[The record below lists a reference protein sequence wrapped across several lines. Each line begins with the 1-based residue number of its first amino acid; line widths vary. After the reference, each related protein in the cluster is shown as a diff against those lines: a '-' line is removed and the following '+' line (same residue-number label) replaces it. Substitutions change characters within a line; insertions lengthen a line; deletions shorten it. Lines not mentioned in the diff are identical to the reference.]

1 MAMGFDD
8 QIVGGQLRVGTGY
21 CAPIKEGDFKING
34 SANMEGPVVVGLGKK
49 IKLGVVGGDPDDRNE
64 PGNAG
69 AAPANLMVTRCYN
82 GDRDCFSTAI
92 KRTLQTEGNVRI
104 NGDDGTPWAF
114 NLNGNQEIKGNTQ
127 TANGLYVTGGSSVNS
142 VYIEGDL
149 YVSGD
154 IDGGNKGRL
163 ATRFGVADGL
173 GKVFDIPHPTKGKGY
188 RLSHACIEGPEVGVY
203 FRGRLRRG
211 KEIFLPSYWK
221 GLVHTNSI
229 TVQLQPVG
237 AHQDIIVKRWDD
249 DKIYL
254 QSNGG
259 LPIDCFY
266 HVYGERKDIN
276 PLHVEYEGET
286 WEDYP
291 DPNHR
296 NFDPLDPKRNLLDIR
311 YRGSRN
317 TITM

>member
-1 MAMGFDD
+1 MSWNFDD
-8 QIVGGQLRVGTGY
+8 IQVCGQLRVGTGIVP
-21 CAPIKEGDFKING
+21 AIKEGDTKING
-34 SANMEGPVVVGLGKK
+34 SMHAEGPVVFGNPGAF
-49 IKLGVVGGDPDDRNE
+49 DDNV
-64 PGNAG
+64 AT
-69 AAPANLMVTRCYN
+69 LMVGRTNNDDKDCVPA
-82 GDRDCFSTAI
+82 DRS
-92 KRTLQTEGNVRI
+92 LYV
-104 NGDDGTPWAF
+104 
-114 NLNGNQEIKGNTQ
+114 KGNSYVEGDEDTDN
-127 TANGLYVTGGSSVNS
+127 ALYVSGGKGGGTGENNT

-163 ATRFGVADGL
+163 KSRFGTADSL
-173 GKVFDIPHPTKGKGY
+173 GKVFDMVHPTKGQGW
-188 RLSHACIEGPEVGVY
+188 RLAHACIEGPEVGVY

-211 KEIFLPSYWK
+211 KEIFLPKYWK

-229 TVQLQPVG
+229 SVQLQPIG

-254 QSNGG
+254 QAMGG
-259 LPIDCFY
+259 MPIDCFY

-296 NFDPLDPKRNLLDIR
+296 NFDPLDPKRNLLDDT